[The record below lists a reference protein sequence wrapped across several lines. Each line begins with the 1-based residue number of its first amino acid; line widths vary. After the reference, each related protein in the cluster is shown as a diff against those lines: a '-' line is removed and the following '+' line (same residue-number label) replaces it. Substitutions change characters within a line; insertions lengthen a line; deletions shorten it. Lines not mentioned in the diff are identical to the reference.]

1 MSAPLVL
8 VQEVGQRIAFS
19 IPVSASAKASFTFRL
34 QRADD
39 SVKDVSFLATD
50 LVTSNG
56 KRIPRQKISIAGA
69 SLDANP
75 KDFTIVV
82 DDIDTIGQ
90 FAGQLVVR
98 SPQVPTGIQTIDVA
112 VTVSP
117 IAAPT
122 FAVENPKLKLQL
134 AEACGPFTRFVLG
147 GTHCP
152 GTFGL
157 PFSVPTGTQDPKVDL
172 LLVDANNAAI
182 EPENSA
188 GASAVT
194 AKNGKVLVNLS
205 NEALPPGHYSGRVRA
220 TFAATGEQIQAPVE
234 IDVRVAA
241 GLPTL
246 LIIAGILVG
255 RLQAL
260 MTSSG
265 NAVLAASRRL
275 DRIRVRSN
283 GLWNDA
289 RMALSATSGQ
299 IADAVSARDIPL
311 ATQLLTKQEVCL
323 RALETAQPLVE
334 SEPYVGD
341 PAKFSAEMNALLN
354 AVRLGDDAAAAT
366 TLAAFVTVVTPAAPL
381 PNQPQI
387 AADAA
392 IVGAV
397 AKPAAK
403 MKRWARDNGLWLRE
417 LFVLSVVQKA
427 LFLLLVT
434 LLGAAGLGTL
444 YISNGAILGAS
455 PLSDYVTLFA
465 WGLTADVASR
475 TLASARA

>member
-1 MSAPLVL
+1 MIVTGIRRGLSAATRLSSTFRSTPRLWAAAALLVAGFGLSAAAPTPTPASTPATTVGAPLVL

-19 IPVSASAKASFTFRL
+19 APVSASAKASFTFRL

-39 SVKDVSFLATD
+39 SVKEVSFLATD

-56 KRIPRQKISIAGA
+56 KRIPRQKITVSGA
-69 SLDANP
+69 SFDANP

-82 DDIDTIGQ
+82 DGIDTIGQ
-90 FAGQLVVR
+90 FAGQLLVR
-98 SPQVPTGIQTIDVA
+98 SPQVPTGMQTIDVA

-134 AEACGPFTRFVLG
+134 AQACGPYTRFVLG

-157 PFSVPTGTQDPKVDL
+157 PFSVPTGTQDPNVDL

-182 EPENSA
+182 EPENAA

-194 AKNGKVLVNLS
+194 TKDGKVLVNLS
-205 NEALPPGHYSGRVRA
+205 DNALPPGHYSGRVRA

-241 GLPTL
+241 GMPTL

-283 GLWNDA
+283 SLWNDA
-289 RMALSATSGQ
+289 QMALSATSGQ
-299 IADAVSARDIPL
+299 IAYAVSARDIPL

-323 RALETAQPLVE
+323 RALETAQPLGR
-334 SEPYVGD
+334 EPINRC
-341 PAKFSAEMNALLN
+341 AS
-354 AVRLGDDAAAAT
+354 
-366 TLAAFVTVVTPAAPL
+366 
-381 PNQPQI
+381 
-387 AADAA
+387 
-392 IVGAV
+392 
-397 AKPAAK
+397 
-403 MKRWARDNGLWLRE
+403 
-417 LFVLSVVQKA
+417 
-427 LFLLLVT
+427 
-434 LLGAAGLGTL
+434 
-444 YISNGAILGAS
+444 GAS
-455 PLSDYVTLFA
+455 LLCVYECQ
-465 WGLTADVASR
+465 
-475 TLASARA
+475 RA